1 MSRATLVLLICASSA
16 VGFLLGRHSVA
27 VPPAAPATPP
37 GLDKPRPAPGTRGLE
52 LARLRRLAVRVG
64 ADDTVGNARKD
75 VESAVRNRLAAAGY
89 VIVPDGEPSDAVVQ
103 VRIEG
108 FHFSA
113 HDEHG
118 VGSEIHVVA
127 PHAVEI
133 DGLVR
138 TISHD
143 LWQADAMRLARKER
157 LDAEAL
163 ALSEE
168 LLQHLLGAFDRAR
181 EGR

>member
-1 MSRATLVLLICASSA
+1 MTRSAHVLLTCAVA
-16 VGFLLGRHSVA
+16 AAAFLLGRHSVYA
-27 VPPAAPATPP
+27 PPRVVPALP
-37 GLDKPRPAPGTRGLE
+37 GVEKPSPAPGSRGLE

-64 ADDTVGNARKD
+64 ADDAVGNARKD
-75 VESAVRNRLAAAGY
+75 VELTVSNRLAAAGF
-89 VIVPDGEPSDAVVQ
+89 VIVAESEPSDAVVQ

-113 HDEHG
+113 YDEHG
-118 VGSEIHVVA
+118 VGSEIHVVV
-127 PHAVEI
+127 PHAVEV

-138 TISHD
+138 SIPHD
-143 LWQADAMRLARKER
+143 VWQADAMRLARKER

-163 ALSEE
+163 ALTEE